1 MAWRVLTKH
10 QLEETKKQFAA
21 SGYVMQW
28 YAMAMEVILTTLGPE
43 WWKKNCLST
52 SPKADEFLAITDD
65 SEESGYSHQD
75 RIVKLGHMLYELKD
89 QKGYEA
95 FITSLRT
102 RDLAPTFFELW
113 VANALNQNGF
123 TVEFVEAKGQKG
135 EDYDLHATKS
145 AIVMSVE
152 AKSRRAGV
160 VLGEKTLRNTLETAR
175 MQLPASGPS
184 MVFVSI
190 PSEWTIDSN
199 AETVIG
205 NCIDAF
211 FRSSARV
218 NYVILIWH
226 RWIDLNV
233 GKASTS
239 FVRQYEN
246 VKARTLVQLGSVIK
260 PVDPPAKLDGERQ
273 QFSPSFW

>member
-1 MAWRVLTKH
+1 MEKAGRQVAGGCRPYRSRCCRQEELAAHSQKQRSSSLRFYAGVIIRPKVIIQRQRDNGPRALLSSISWIIYSSAATQLVRNPSDPKMAWRVLTKH

-123 TVEFVEAKGQKG
+123 TVEFVEAKGQK
-135 EDYDLHATKS
+135 
-145 AIVMSVE
+145 
-152 AKSRRAGV
+152 
-160 VLGEKTLRNTLETAR
+160 
-175 MQLPASGPS
+175 
-184 MVFVSI
+184 
-190 PSEWTIDSN
+190 
-199 AETVIG
+199 
-205 NCIDAF
+205 
-211 FRSSARV
+211 
-218 NYVILIWH
+218 
-226 RWIDLNV
+226 
-233 GKASTS
+233 
-239 FVRQYEN
+239 
-246 VKARTLVQLGSVIK
+246 
-260 PVDPPAKLDGERQ
+260 
-273 QFSPSFW
+273 